1 MTFRT
6 LLGRTSLSFEERPR
20 SIQRRSKHF
29 AMSFIPPQRA
39 RAAGFTL
46 IELLTVIL
54 IIGILVA
61 ALTPRL
67 IDAINRAKVTACKAN
82 LGEIYKGMIA
92 FKTKFERAPNES
104 GVRFFAELIASDT
117 WENAPAAAKK
127 LTCPSVETASLLG
140 IAGKD
145 PMEWFKD
152 LNAVDADCSAYAGR
166 NCKEFPLRRF
176 PPGATEALIADDND
190 PEMNHAGGSTCV
202 LMGDGTV
209 QEFTLYDLKKQG
221 LVGEDE
227 TILLIGPDSPVEAL
241 QKLTTTE

>member
-1 MTFRT
+1 
-6 LLGRTSLSFEERPR
+6 
-20 SIQRRSKHF
+20 
-29 AMSFIPPQRA
+29 MSFLPHKRA
-39 RAAGFTL
+39 LQHSLRRGFTL
-46 IELLTVIL
+46 IELLAVIL

-82 LGEIYKGMIA
+82 LGEIYKGMIT
-92 FKTKFERAPNES
+92 FKSKFDRAPNES
-104 GVRFFAELIASDT
+104 GVKFFAELIASEV

-127 LTCPSVETASLLG
+127 LTCPSVETTALAGL
-140 IAGKD
+140 AGKE
-145 PMEWFKD
+145 PLEWFKD
-152 LNAVDADCSAYAGR
+152 LNSVDADCSAYAGR

-209 QEFTLYDLKKQG
+209 QEYTLYDLKKKG
-221 LVGEDE
+221 VVGEEE
-227 TILLIGPDSPVEAL
+227 TILLIGPDSPVPEL